1 MNGIYELT
9 ESLGAILAGMLLGY
23 FSALALSVAMYILQA
38 LGLYTIADRRRIK
51 HPWLAWLPLTNMWI
65 LGSIGDQYQYVAK
78 GQIRNRR
85 KVLLGIGIAMSVLTL
100 ILVGCYVSV
109 FVNLFANLRLFGYMT
124 ENQIMKLVMAPLLSM
139 AGVSIVALVLAV
151 IATVFQYIAYY
162 DLFASCNPKYKVLFT
177 VLGILFPVTLP
188 FFVFACR
195 NKDVGMPPRKVA
207 AAPIPE
213 QPVTETPKEEPLAEE

>member
-1 MNGIYELT
+1 MNGMYG
-9 ESLGAILAGMLLGY
+9 SVGNLGAILAGVVLGY
-23 FSALALSVAMYILQA
+23 LLMMALSVAMYVLQA

-85 KVLLGIGIAMSVLTL
+85 KVLLGISIAMLVLTL
-100 ILVGCYVSV
+100 ILVGCYMSV
-109 FVNLFANLRLFGYMT
+109 FVNLFANFQQLGNMT
-124 ENQIMKLVMAPLLSM
+124 QNQIMKLFMTPLLSM
-139 AGVSIVALVLAV
+139 LSIAGVMAVLAV

-162 DLFASCNPKYKVLFT
+162 NLFVSCNPKYKVLFT

-195 NKDVGMPPRKVA
+195 NKDIGMPPRKVA
-207 AAPIPE
+207 AAPAPE
-213 QPVTETPKEEPLAEE
+213 QQATEAPKEEPLAEE